1 MIRFRISNS
10 LRAKLLYYFIFS
22 MAFTVVSFSII
33 LTLSLT
39 LQDIADKRFEDEQ
52 SLHILQVQLDEIQE
66 PIESYLSFYSSSSLA
81 QLLYASETIKETLPD
96 RRIIK
101 DDESELMKR
110 DIYFL
115 IDSYLLQ
122 VDKLI
127 EMKRGRNV
135 PGYTQGFEDLSILY
149 NYISDRINEV
159 SLRGFRRQLGEYRSF
174 LELFRAMQM
183 YSLILIVLIMA
194 FSFTLLMKNVNTIS
208 SPIYQLSLLAG
219 KISAGDF
226 DMDDVQF
233 DSVNEINHVATAFNE
248 MKNSISHYVNELKKQ
263 KDIEQQIMTE
273 RVRNLK
279 MEQLLKR
286 MELYTM
292 QAQMNPH
299 FLFNTIN
306 TGVQLAIV
314 EEAEKTADFMEN
326 LAALFRYNIREK
338 KFFVQLRHEYE
349 GLKSYFNI
357 LKIRFPKTLRLEL
370 DINKELLDDFSCPAM
385 VLQPLVEN
393 SVLHAFKNKEGIGT
407 ISVSIEY
414 VKPVL
419 RISVK
424 DDGIGIPEKTVQA
437 LLIPHIHDYQLSS
450 KVMGLEN
457 VIQRCYF
464 FYPDVEDVVEIHS
477 EIGGGTEIVININTE
492 VEPCI
497 EL

>member
-1 MIRFRISNS
+1 MSKFHISNS
-10 LRAKLLYYFIFS
+10 LRAKLLYYFMFS
-22 MAFTVVSFSII
+22 LFFSVVSFGII
-33 LTLSLT
+33 LALSLS
-39 LQDIADKRFEDEQ
+39 LQDIADQRFEDEQ
-52 SLHILQVQLDEIQE
+52 FLHDLQVQLDEIQE
-66 PIESYLSFYSSSSLA
+66 PIESYLSVYSSSSLT
-81 QLLYASETIKETLPD
+81 QLLYASEILKDTLPD
-96 RRIIK
+96 TRVIS
-101 DDESELMKR
+101 DDESELLKR
-110 DIYFL
+110 EIYFL

-122 VDKLI
+122 VSQVI

-135 PGYTQGFEDLSILY
+135 LGYTNGFEKLSILY
-149 NYISDRINEV
+149 NYITDRINEV
-159 SLRGFRRQLGEYRSF
+159 SLHGFRSQLGEYRNF
-174 LELFRAMQM
+174 LELFRTIQM

-194 FSFTLLMKNVNTIS
+194 FSFSILMKNVNTIS
-208 SPIYQLSLLAG
+208 FPIHQLSLMAG
-219 KISAGDF
+219 KISGGDF
-226 DMDDVQF
+226 DMPDIQF
-233 DSVNEINHVATAFNE
+233 DSVNEINHVASAFNN
-248 MKNSISHYVNELKKQ
+248 MKNSISHYINELKKQ

-326 LAALFRYNIREK
+326 LAALFRYNIRET
-338 KFFVQLRHEYE
+338 KFFVPLRHEYE

-357 LKIRFPKTLRLEL
+357 LRIRFPNSLRLEL
-370 DINKELLDDFSCPAM
+370 NISEDLLDQFSCPAM
-385 VLQPLVEN
+385 ALQPIVEN
-393 SVLHAFKNKEGIGT
+393 SVLHAFKSKEGVGSIT
-407 ISVSIEY
+407 VSIEFY
-414 VKPVL
+414 APIL

-424 DDGIGIPEKTVQA
+424 DDGIGIPEKTVKA
-437 LLIPHIHDYQLSS
+437 LLTPHTHDYQLSS

-457 VIQRCYF
+457 VIQRCFF
-464 FYPDVEDVVEIHS
+464 FYPQVENVVEIHS
-477 EIGGGTEIVININTE
+477 ETGRGTDIIINLNTE